1 MKKKISVLMALVLM
15 MSIIFG
21 VNVSA
26 AVSYPAI
33 SSSAYIEFK
42 AQQNINVYKDT
53 ACKIR
58 GTSSPLKAYNASVAT
73 GDVCYIYKI
82 TSSYIQ
88 INYPTASG
96 RRIGYIKRADLF
108 DKTVPEEYISS
119 AKASV
124 TVYKAEGSSSIAKG
138 DKVWRVDPKM
148 GYSGYRAVIYEA
160 KSGKRAYKMGY
171 ITLADL
177 EKIKQVNTKSV
188 SNNSSSENTNTSS
201 QSSSLMYAK
210 YSGVDY
216 TKLTDNSKRIAAL
229 DKAKKMVTV
238 QWTAPCDFVTWAS
251 SKGILNTTTSVD
263 NTSAT
268 KFVKG
273 KIYTGVPYSMN
284 SSGSRTLDDIAWI
297 KLLNNG
303 INTSMMSGNYYSKKA
318 GTKYGIDCSAFV
330 CKAYEAATGTNL
342 KLNTSS
348 MLNSKKF
355 KKLSDFS
362 KLKPGD
368 VFLKAGHVMMY
379 VGKSGSSYAVFE
391 ASAGGSK
398 CRYKTYTSAELKSY
412 CAYKYIDLGD

>member
-177 EKIKQVNTKSV
+177 EKIKTINSTMSSIKKSLADVAYSQLGTKGTNRNGSGSGDYQKYGKWYGNNGVQWCAQFVSWCVNQAGVSTSIVPKAQACTSMQKSNYYKKWNSSALKQINKNDVIFFCSDTGQESHHVGIVYSV
-188 SNNSSSENTNTSS
+188 SGSKITVIEGNSSSDTVKMNT
-201 QSSSLMYAK
+201 
-210 YSGVDY
+210 Y
-216 TKLTDNSKRIAAL
+216 TIS
-229 DKAKKMVTV
+229 
-238 QWTAPCDFVTWAS
+238 
-251 SKGILNTTTSVD
+251 
-263 NTSAT
+263 
-268 KFVKG
+268 
-273 KIYTGVPYSMN
+273 N
-284 SSGSRTLDDIAWI
+284 SSNGQIKNGQGSW
-297 KLLNNG
+297 
-303 INTSMMSGNYYSKKA
+303 
-318 GTKYGIDCSAFV
+318 
-330 CKAYEAATGTNL
+330 
-342 KLNTSS
+342 
-348 MLNSKKF
+348 
-355 KKLSDFS
+355 
-362 KLKPGD
+362 
-368 VFLKAGHVMMY
+368 
-379 VGKSGSSYAVFE
+379 
-391 ASAGGSK
+391 
-398 CRYKTYTSAELKSY
+398 RYF
-412 CAYKYIDLGD
+412 CGYIPVN